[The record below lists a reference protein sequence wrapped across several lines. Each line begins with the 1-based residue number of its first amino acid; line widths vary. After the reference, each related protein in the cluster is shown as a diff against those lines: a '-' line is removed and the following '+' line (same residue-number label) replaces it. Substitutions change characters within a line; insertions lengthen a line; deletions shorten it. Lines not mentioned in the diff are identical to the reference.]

1 MIGTGFE
8 HNFRTEA
15 ESKEKHGVWDPM
27 PELTITS
34 PYVEYSTFIMGNPM
48 PESTLSPSMGLR
60 IWPLINFLV
69 VKGVSVE

>member
-15 ESKEKHGVWDPM
+15 ESKEKHGVWDPT
-27 PELTITS
+27 PD
-34 PYVEYSTFIMGNPM
+34 VESRTFIMGNPM
-48 PESTLSPSMGLR
+48 PESTLSPSLGLR